1 MELLVSL
8 KEEATYITDNRLPEY
23 TYHSLEDILLIVIFG
38 IMANC
43 NTFMEIY
50 LFMQKR
56 IEWLKK
62 YITFDFGIPSISTI
76 KRVIGMINPKELEEI
91 LNNSLKKYLYK
102 EINYYK
108 DDEIVIKDLK
118 TMDGKTANSSDR
130 KSSKQGEIKKMN
142 AMSIFS
148 VTQNVCEATGIELL
162 KRVNIE
168 DCIIVFEAMST
179 QKDTISYIK
188 EKGGYYVAPVKGN
201 QSTLKENISLYFENE
216 TNCKKINNQ
225 NYIKKTEKAHGN
237 AEKREYLFSEDKDW
251 LYNKQEWA
259 GLRSI
264 GYAKRTY
271 TDKHGKEI
279 TDTRYYITNL
289 PANKINVLSNAI
301 RGEWQIENGLHLYL
315 DMVFNEDKNKCF
327 LENSQKNFNSN
338 KVKYEFNQI

>member
-1 MELLVSL
+1 
-8 KEEATYITDNRLPEY
+8 
-23 TYHSLEDILLIVIFG
+23 
-38 IMANC
+38 
-43 NTFMEIY
+43 
-50 LFMQKR
+50 MQKR

-148 VTQNVCEATGIELL
+148 VTQNVCEATEFIEEKTNEIPTGIELL

-201 QSTLKENISLYFENE
+201 QSTLKENISLYFEDE

-225 NYIKKTEKAHGN
+225 NYIKKTEKANGN

-259 GLRSI
+259 GL
-264 GYAKRTY
+264 K
-271 TDKHGKEI
+271 
-279 TDTRYYITNL
+279 
-289 PANKINVLSNAI
+289 
-301 RGEWQIENGLHLYL
+301 
-315 DMVFNEDKNKCF
+315 
-327 LENSQKNFNSN
+327 
-338 KVKYEFNQI
+338 

>member
-1 MELLVSL
+1 
-8 KEEATYITDNRLPEY
+8 
-23 TYHSLEDILLIVIFG
+23 
-38 IMANC
+38 
-43 NTFMEIY
+43 
-50 LFMQKR
+50 
-56 IEWLKK
+56 
-62 YITFDFGIPSISTI
+62 
-76 KRVIGMINPKELEEI
+76 
-91 LNNSLKKYLYK
+91 
-102 EINYYK
+102 
-108 DDEIVIKDLK
+108 
-118 TMDGKTANSSDR
+118 
-130 KSSKQGEIKKMN
+130 
-142 AMSIFS
+142 MSIFS
-148 VTQNVCEATGIELL
+148 VTQNVCEATEFIEEKTNEIPTGIELL